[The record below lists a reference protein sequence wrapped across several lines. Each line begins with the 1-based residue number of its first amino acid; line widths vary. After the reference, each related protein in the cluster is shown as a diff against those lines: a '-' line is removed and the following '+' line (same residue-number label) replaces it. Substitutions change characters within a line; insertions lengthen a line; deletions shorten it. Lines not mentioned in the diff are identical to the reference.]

1 MLRAMKSSGKHIEK
15 MKMNL
20 NHYIGL
26 ILILLSIEASAQK
39 ESSYYEISTV
49 PIPEDIV
56 LEIGGIAF
64 NENGVLAASTRR
76 GEVWRLTNPE
86 SDDPSFNRF
95 AKGLHE
101 PLGLAYKDGSY
112 FLAQRGELTKLTDE
126 NNDGKADLYET
137 ICNWPL
143 AANYH
148 EYAYGPVI
156 MPDGNMLISLNL
168 SWVGRGASLAKW
180 QGWTLKITPEGEI
193 IPFASGL
200 RSPAGL
206 ALNKNGD
213 VFYTENQGDWVGSG
227 RMTHL
232 TLGDFAGHPE
242 GLKWSVE
249 PDSPVSL
256 KMSDIQDEEF
266 STLYDYAKTVEG
278 VKPPSIWFPHTLMGI
293 STSDIEVIPEN
304 FGPFAGQLLVGDQG
318 HSKIMRVFQEQVNGV
333 YQGVCF
339 GFVEGFSSGVLRM
352 EWGPKEILYVGM
364 TNRGWASTGK
374 KPYGLQRLHWTGRTP
389 FEMKKIEAEKD
400 GFTLTFTTPVNKESA
415 ADPDSYAITDFNYI
429 YHHIYGSDA
438 LLMEERKINKVNVAQ
453 DGLSVRL
460 FLDGLRPGFV
470 YEIKA
475 EGIQSKDNKT
485 LLHNVG
491 YYTLNN
497 IPDIGQTDLKTTSAV
512 TDFSKTINLIST
524 KRISEQPSDWTNGA
538 DQSIVITAIAGM
550 KYDKETIV
558 VKANSRIKLTLDNP
572 DDMMHNLLIVK
583 PGTADKL
590 SVEALKLGLKGQS
603 MGYIPVSD
611 DVIAHTNLLAPNSK
625 DVIYFV
631 APSVRGRYTFICTFP
646 AHAQTMRGQ
655 FIVE

>member
-1 MLRAMKSSGKHIEK
+1 MKSFGKHIEIIK
-15 MKMNL
+15 MGL
-20 NHYIGL
+20 NHSVVL
-26 ILILLSIEASAQK
+26 LCILLSMNASAQK
-39 ESSYYEISTV
+39 ESSYYQISTV

-76 GEVWRLTNPE
+76 GEVWRVTNPE
-86 SDDPSFNRF
+86 SNNPSFKRF

-101 PLGLAYKDGSY
+101 PLGLAYKNGSY

-156 MPDGNMLISLNL
+156 LPDGNMLVNLNL
-168 SWVGRGASLAKW
+168 SWIGRGASLAKW

-193 IPFASGL
+193 IPFATGL

-232 TLGDFAGHPE
+232 TSGDFAGHPE
-242 GLKWSVE
+242 GLKWSGE
-249 PDSPVSL
+249 DDSPVSL
-256 KMSDIQDEEF
+256 EMSDIKDEEF
-266 STLYDYAKTVEG
+266 STLYDYAKNVEG

-304 FGPFAGQLLVGDQG
+304 FGPFTGQLLVGDQG
-318 HSKIMRVFQEQVNGV
+318 HSKIMRVFQEQINGV

-339 GFVEGFSSGVLRM
+339 SFVEGFSSGVLRM
-352 EWGPKEILYVGM
+352 EWGPKETLYVGM

-374 KPYGLQRLHWTGRTP
+374 KPFGLQRLQWTGQTP
-389 FEMKKIEAEKD
+389 FEMKKIEAEED
-400 GFTLTFTTPVNKESA
+400 GFTITFTSPVNKRTA
-415 ADPDSYAITDFNYI
+415 ADPDSYLMTDFNYI
-429 YHHIYGSDA
+429 YHHVYGSDA
-438 LLMEERKINKVNVAQ
+438 MLMEDRTIYKVNVAQ
-453 DGLSVRL
+453 DGLSARL
-460 FLDGLRPGFV
+460 FVEGLRPGFV

-475 EGIQSKDNKT
+475 EGIRSEDNKS
-485 LLHNVG
+485 LLHNFG

-497 IPDIGQTDLKTTSAV
+497 IPGIGDKGVKATATIELTKTV
-512 TDFSKTINLIST
+512 NLIST
-524 KRISEQPSDWTNGA
+524 KRITEQPSNWTNGP
-538 DQSIVITAIAGM
+538 DQAIVITAIAGM
-550 KYDKETIV
+550 KYDTESIT
-558 VKANSRIKLTLDNP
+558 VKANSKIKLTLDNP
-572 DDMMHNLLIVK
+572 DDMMHNLLIVN
-583 PGTADKL
+583 PGTVDKIGI
-590 SVEALKLGLKGQS
+590 EALKLGLKGQA
-603 MGYIPVSD
+603 MGYVPESD

-625 DVIYFV
+625 DVIYFI
-631 APSVRGRYTFICTFP
+631 APSVKGRYTFVCTFP
-646 AHAQTMRGQ
+646 AHAQTMRGE
-655 FIVE
+655 FIIN